1 LLLFALLRRGD
12 VNMAKPVSQS
22 SVCAIIVSYEPDAE
36 VLLSLLEQINE
47 QADFLLLDNGS
58 ANAKHFLPKVAT
70 LPRCVGVQAL
80 DSNIGLASALN
91 LGLQQVEKAGYGFAV
106 MFDQDSQIPATFF
119 VDLMSAY
126 LEAKR
131 LCSREVAAIGP
142 RIRNPLSGR
151 LMPFT
156 LFSRLCKRRDIN
168 LPGSKRLYQ
177 AEFLISSGCM
187 IAVQH
192 LAVTGNMKDSYF
204 IDNVDL
210 EWCFRARSKG
220 FALVG
225 TDHAVLHH
233 SIGLPSEHVLVRKG
247 WVTQHSPLRSYYST
261 RNRFALYRQPYAPWG
276 WKLRDFPRF
285 ILKTLWLLASSPQ
298 RAEYW
303 QSICRGLRDS
313 RRLE

>member
-1 LLLFALLRRGD
+1 MRMPKS
-12 VNMAKPVSQS
+12 VNQS

-36 VLLSLLEQINE
+36 VLLSLLEQING

-58 ANAKHFLPKVAT
+58 GNAEHFLPKAAA
-70 LPRCVGVQAL
+70 LPRCVGVRPL
-80 DSNIGLASALN
+80 DSNTGLASALN
-91 LGLQQVEKAGYGFAV
+91 LGLQQVENAGYGFAV

-142 RIRNPLSGR
+142 RIRNPLNGR
-151 LMPFT
+151 HMPFS
-156 LFSRLCKRRDIN
+156 LFSRVFRRRDVR

-177 AEFLISSGCM
+177 AEFLITSGCM
-187 IAVQH
+187 LAMQH
-192 LAVTGNMKDSYF
+192 VGTIGSMKDSYF

-210 EWCFRARSKG
+210 EWCFRAGSKG

-247 WVTQHSPLRSYYST
+247 WITQHSPLRSYYST
-261 RNRFALYRQPYAPWG
+261 RNRFALYREPHAPWG